1 MMEKRN
7 LENTD
12 KPRVSVV
19 MIFFNGEA
27 FLAEAIESVIA
38 QTFTDWEFLLVDDGS
53 APAAT
58 GIAKGYAARYPGK
71 IRYLDH
77 PDHANRG
84 MSSTRNLGIQHARG
98 EFIAFLDADDIWLPS
113 KLAEHVALLDKHQDV
128 GMVCGATVYWHSWSG
143 GKDRIDQTGHK
154 QDVVIYPPDPVPAI
168 FPLGTAAPPSMSDI
182 VLRTALIKEL
192 SGFEE
197 QFTGHYESRA
207 FLSKVYL
214 SAPVY
219 FSSGV
224 SNKYRQHPASCV
236 QTAFREGTHVQNRL
250 DFLEWF
256 EKYLKTRGQVDP
268 RITRSL
274 QRALLPYR
282 HPRLH
287 YLLSLMETIR
297 TRLKI
302 GTRFRQWI
310 SQATQLIHKQAS

>member
-1 MMEKRN
+1 MEKRN

>member
-1 MMEKRN
+1 MEKRN

-98 EFIAFLDADDIWLPS
+98 EFIAFLDADDIWMPS

>member
-1 MMEKRN
+1 MLEKRKP
-7 LENTD
+7 ENTD

-27 FLAEAIESVIA
+27 FLAEAIESVRA
-38 QTFTDWEFLLVDDGS
+38 QTFADWEFLLVDDGS
-53 APAAT
+53 GPAAT
-58 GIAKGYAARYPGK
+58 AIAKDYAARYPEK

-84 MSSTRNLGIQHARG
+84 MSASRNLGIRHARG

-113 KLAEHVALLDKHQDV
+113 KLAEHVSLLDKYQDV

-143 GKDRIDQTGHK
+143 GNDRIDQTGHK
-154 QDVVIYPPDPVPAI
+154 QDVVIYPPDPVPAV

-182 VLRTALIKEL
+182 VLRATIIREL

-214 SAPVY
+214 STPVY
-219 FSSGV
+219 FSSAV

-256 EKYLKTRGQVDP
+256 EKYLQIKGQVDP
-268 RITRSL
+268 RVAQSL

-282 HPRLH
+282 HPRLY
-287 YLLSLMETIR
+287 YLLSLTEKVR
-297 TRLKI
+297 TRLRI
-302 GTRFRQWI
+302 GTRFRQLI
-310 SQATQLIHKQAS
+310 SQATELIHKQAS

>member
-98 EFIAFLDADDIWLPS
+98 EFIAFLDADDIWMPS

>member
-1 MMEKRN
+1 MEKRN

-282 HPRLH
+282 QPRLH

>member
-84 MSSTRNLGIQHARG
+84 MSRHSQSRHSDARG
-98 EFIAFLDADDIWLPS
+98 EFIAFLDADDIWMPS

-168 FPLGTAAPPSMSDI
+168 FPGHSSAAFH
-182 VLRTALIKEL
+182 VR
-192 SGFEE
+192 
-197 QFTGHYESRA
+197 H
-207 FLSKVYL
+207 
-214 SAPVY
+214 
-219 FSSGV
+219 
-224 SNKYRQHPASCV
+224 CV
-236 QTAFREGTHVQNRL
+236 AH
-250 DFLEWF
+250 
-256 EKYLKTRGQVDP
+256 
-268 RITRSL
+268 RS
-274 QRALLPYR
+274 Y
-282 HPRLH
+282 
-287 YLLSLMETIR
+287 
-297 TRLKI
+297 
-302 GTRFRQWI
+302 
-310 SQATQLIHKQAS
+310 

>member
-282 HPRLH
+282 QPRLH